1 MNIDYISHILHY
13 IQNSLNINS
22 IDELNF
28 LSLQGDLA
36 CYIKCGTLELYLTYD
51 SNKVRKFDMDMNEIL

>member
-36 CYIKCGTLELYLTYD
+36 CYLKAGTLELYLTYD
-51 SNKVRKFDMDMNEIL
+51 SNKVREFDMDMNEIL